1 MNKQAQIDAVVNE
14 GGEGYSLAAQQADD
28 ARRARERANEAAFEI
43 EQAAAKA
50 AFAAEWTAEVLAT
63 RRAAWNAEMLALST
77 KKIAMTAKVMA
88 GVVAKLGY
96 TLSDIKMA
104 KALRGVA

>member
-1 MNKQAQIDAVVNE
+1 MNKQAQIDRVVNE

-28 ARRARERANEAAFEI
+28 ARRARERANEAAFEV

-50 AFAAEWTAEVLAT
+50 AFAAEWTVEVLAA
-63 RRAAWNAEMLALST
+63 RRAAWNAEMMDLSAR
-77 KKIAMTAKVMA
+77 KVGMTSKVMS

-96 TLSDIKMA
+96 TLSDLKMA
-104 KALRGVA
+104 KALHGVA